1 MNKWLEHVAMYRK
14 MHPNKSYKECLMD
27 AKKTYKKK

>member
-1 MNKWLEHVAMYRK
+1 MNKWLEHVKKFRMK
-14 MHPNKSYKECLMD
+14 NPGMSYKDCLMA